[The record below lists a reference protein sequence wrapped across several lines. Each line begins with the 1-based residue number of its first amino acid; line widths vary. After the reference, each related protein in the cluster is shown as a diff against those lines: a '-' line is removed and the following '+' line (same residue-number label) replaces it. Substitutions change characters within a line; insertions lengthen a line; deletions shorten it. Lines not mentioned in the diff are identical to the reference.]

1 MQLQLDV
8 AEQTLRLVSKQ
19 NIVADSLNYLTC
31 KFTFS
36 SEWDGIPKTAVFISP
51 TDAIY
56 TVILENDE
64 CEVPWEV
71 IQSPSFQISVYGGD
85 RITANLITVNVSPS
99 GYMEGDVSQEPTP
112 DVYTQI
118 LNKLDKVD
126 RAYEYIYTCTVG
138 EDGVTSFTFDKDING
153 NTFKLNGLKVFISG
167 LDVPTTTSMWRLD
180 ANKQVSD
187 NVVFYKSPN
196 GDGNKF
202 KVSTER
208 ISAGD
213 WYTEQWQKFSN
224 SHYNNFLQSG
234 YAVPGV
240 DYITKL
246 FLKLPDAPAG
256 TTVTFYGRR
265 VAE

>member
-36 SEWDGIPKTAVFISP
+36 SEWDGLGKTAVFISP

-56 TVILENDE
+56 TVILKDDE

-99 GYMEGDVSQEPTP
+99 GYMEGDTPQEPTP

-118 LNKLDKVD
+118 LNKLNQVD
-126 RAYEYIYTCTVG
+126 RPYELLYTCTV
-138 EDGVTSFTFDKDING
+138 EDAEVTNFTFDKNING
-153 NTFKLNGLKVFISG
+153 ATFKLDGLVSMINCPEA
-167 LDVPTTTSMWRLD
+167 PTSTSTWRVD
-180 ANKQVSD
+180 ANKQAGE
-187 NVVFYKSPN
+187 NAIIYKSPS
-196 GDGNKF
+196 GDGKYYKGRCERLDAGVWWNDVWLKF
-202 KVSTER
+202 GN
-208 ISAGD
+208 SA
-213 WYTEQWQKFSN
+213 YSN
-224 SHYNNFLQSG
+224 YIQSG
-234 YAVPGV
+234 YGMTGV

-246 FLKLPDAPAG
+246 FVKLNGAPVG